1 MAPIGP
7 AGSSCLS
14 IAIAWRRAVVC
25 CPYALLIEPK
35 EEEPGYKSYEHPT
48 KNWGSAHLLN
58 GIPDAASNGE
68 FSVPP
73 HPTRATEAH
82 LISSPFFFVCVLF
95 PSSPRC
101 VFQRHHKSQPSNP
114 LLRPAINNR
123 PGWLVA
129 AAAAPQ
135 CGAHTSFRQKLMG
148 G

>member
-82 LISSPFFFVCVLF
+82 LISSPFFFLCVSFFLR
-95 PSSPRC
+95 PRVAC
-101 VFQRHHKSQPSNP
+101 FSVIIKANP
-114 LLRPAINNR
+114 LILFSDQLSIIDP
-123 PGWLVA
+123 VD
-129 AAAAPQ
+129 
-135 CGAHTSFRQKLMG
+135 S
-148 G
+148 